1 MNRKIIIVNGIDSEN
16 FLNQITTNDIK
27 NIGDGLQ
34 YNLLLSP
41 QGKLLHDMFILKV
54 KQDEY
59 WLDCHSEIVAE
70 IVVYL
75 VKYRLGSKVD
85 MNISN
90 DIWVHHSIDGLQ
102 DPRHI
107 KLPLRKYSN
116 QPSHSTEDD
125 TEIYYELCLP
135 RLYIDFHSGQ
145 YFPFELGFDHFNGIS
160 YGKGCYIGQE
170 VITRTHHRGVIRK
183 KVYKIISEGE
193 LLKDSD
199 IYDGQQKIGRMLGIY
214 GNGKG
219 LALLN
224 SKLIGDDLSLSNQ
237 TKVKVIV

>member
-1 MNRKIIIVNGIDSEN
+1 MHRKIIIVNGIDSEN

-27 NIGDGLQ
+27 DIGYGLQ

-41 QGKLLHDMFILKV
+41 QGKLLHDIFILKV

-59 WLDCHSEIVAE
+59 WLDCYNEVVEEIVA
-70 IVVYL
+70 YL

-145 YFPFELGFDHFNGIS
+145 YS
-160 YGKGCYIGQE
+160 KGCYIGQE
-170 VITRTHHRGVIRK
+170 VITRTHHRGIVRK

-193 LLKDSD
+193 LLKEAD
-199 IYDGQQKIGRMLGIY
+199 IYNGQQKIGRMLGIY

-224 SKLIGDDLSLSNQ
+224 SELISDDLSLSNQ